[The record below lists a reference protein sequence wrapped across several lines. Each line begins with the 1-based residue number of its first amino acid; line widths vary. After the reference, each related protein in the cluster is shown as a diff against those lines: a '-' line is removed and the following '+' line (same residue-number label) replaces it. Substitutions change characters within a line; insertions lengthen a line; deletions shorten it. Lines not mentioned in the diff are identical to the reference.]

1 MMSCGQVV
9 RVARLAVKSRILFV
23 RSQQSL
29 PKPLT
34 CHRSVRAASTLVRS
48 SSGLGSADKMV
59 SPANV
64 SAAEHWPVPW
74 HKVINVSD
82 AVAEKDVSENMFLY
96 EDFIS
101 EDEEQSLF
109 NEVEPYLKR
118 LKYEHDHWDDV
129 SGFSLI
135 YL

>member
-1 MMSCGQVV
+1 
-9 RVARLAVKSRILFV
+9 
-23 RSQQSL
+23 
-29 PKPLT
+29 
-34 CHRSVRAASTLVRS
+34 
-48 SSGLGSADKMV
+48 MV
-59 SPANV
+59 SPALV